1 MSAELKACPG
11 CGDTR
16 TRVIGGPGT
25 KGGPKYW
32 VGCDV
37 CRWRTWGNTEAE
49 AIAAW
54 NTRVTPAGAGAVAPA
69 PVAVGVDELRK
80 IADEMME
87 CAATCDDIGA
97 MGAHVVGFVNRIT
110 AALEAKPHA

>member
-1 MSAELKACPG
+1 MTARDLPELPASLDEVHVYMGARSDDCS
-11 CGDTR
+11 
-16 TRVIGGPGT
+16 
-25 KGGPKYW
+25 
-32 VGCDV
+32 
-37 CRWRTWGNTEAE
+37 RWAAPAADYYNTDQMHQY
-49 AIAAW
+49 AIDYAAAL
-54 NTRVTPAGAGAVAPA
+54 AGAGAVAPA